1 MSIFRK
7 FIAPVALVLS
17 LGQAQAQPQ
26 LHEGDVEMSI
36 VNSQIVLNG
45 HAATQFGTGFKI
57 FEGDFGDL
65 AGGPFRTDDPGY
77 DSETGTFVPGTFI
90 TYNTVG
96 SLRFWNGGTW
106 GLAGAERVRLDGNLG
121 EESFYSGTGTS
132 GDLTGLVGVAGNSG
146 VIHEHLDMVV
156 SRVGGGI
163 PAIGSYMFQLYLGGT
178 NLTAS
183 DTFLMVLNR
192 GLSEQSFEQSVQAL
206 AVPEPG
212 TWLMWLAGVGLVG
225 AIAARRRN

>member
-17 LGQAQAQPQ
+17 MGQAQAQ

-36 VNSQIVLNG
+36 VSGKIVVDG
-45 HAATQFGTGFKI
+45 HSTTQFGTGFKI
-57 FEGDFGDL
+57 FEGDFGDIS
-65 AGGPFRTDDPGY
+65 GGPFRTDDPGY
-77 DSETGTFVPGTFI
+77 DSAPGTFLPGTFI

-96 SLRFWNGGTW
+96 SLWFWNGGAW

-121 EESFYSGTGTS
+121 EESFFSGTGTS
-132 GDLTGLVGVAGNSG
+132 GALTGLVGVAGNSG
-146 VIHEHLDMVV
+146 VIHEHLDMVI
-156 SRVGGGI
+156 SRVGGGL
-163 PAIGSYMFQLYLGGT
+163 PAIGSYMFQLYLTGT

-225 AIAARRRN
+225 AIAARRRH

>member
-1 MSIFRK
+1 MFIFRK
-7 FIAPVALVLS
+7 FIAPIALVLS
-17 LGQAQAQPQ
+17 LGQVQAQ

-36 VNSQIVLNG
+36 VSSQIVLNG
-45 HAATQFGTGFKI
+45 HSAIQFGSGFKI
-57 FEGDFGDL
+57 FEGDFGDIS
-65 AGGPFRTDDPGY
+65 GGPFRTDDPGY
-77 DSETGTFVPGTFI
+77 DSAPGTFVPGTFI

-96 SLRFWNGGTW
+96 GLWFWNGGTW

-121 EESFYSGTGTS
+121 EESFFSGTGTS
-132 GDLTGLVGVAGNSG
+132 GALTGLVGVAGNSG
-146 VIHEHLDMVV
+146 VIHEHLDMVI
-156 SRVGGGI
+156 SRVGGGL
-163 PAIGSYMFQLYLGGT
+163 PAIGSYMFQLYLTGT

-192 GLSEQSFEQSVQAL
+192 GLSEQNFEQSVQAL

-225 AIAARRRN
+225 AIAARRRS

>member
-1 MSIFRK
+1 MSVFRK

-17 LGQAQAQPQ
+17 LGQAQAQ

-36 VNSQIVLNG
+36 VSGKIVVDG
-45 HAATQFGTGFKI
+45 HATTQFGTGFKI
-57 FEGDFGDL
+57 FEGDFGDIS
-65 AGGPFRTDDPGY
+65 GGPFRTDDPGY
-77 DSETGTFVPGTFI
+77 DSAPGTFMTGTFI

-96 SLRFWNGGTW
+96 SLWHWNGGAW
-106 GLAGAERVRLDGNLG
+106 GLAGAERVRLDGNNLG
-121 EESFYSGTGTS
+121 EESFFSGTGTS
-132 GDLTGLVGVAGNSG
+132 GDLTGLVGVAGDSG

-156 SRVGGGI
+156 LRMGGGI
-163 PAIGSYMFQLYLGGT
+163 PAIGSYMFQLYLTGT

-192 GLSEQSFEQSVQAL
+192 GLSEDNFEMSVQAL

-212 TWLMWLAGVGLVG
+212 TWLMWLAGLGLVG
-225 AIAARRRN
+225 AIATRRRN

>member
-1 MSIFRK
+1 MSTLSK
-7 FIAPVALVLS
+7 LVASLALAVS
-17 LGQAQAQPQ
+17 LGQAQAQ

-36 VNSQIVLNG
+36 VSSQIVVNG
-45 HAATQFGTGFKI
+45 HSAVQFGTGFKI

-77 DSETGTFVPGTFI
+77 DSETGTFAPGTFI

-96 SLRFWNGGTW
+96 SLWFWNGGTW

-121 EESFYSGTGTS
+121 EESFFSGTGTS

-146 VIHEHLDMVV
+146 VVHEHLDMGV

-163 PAIGSYMFQLYLGGT
+163 PAIGSYMFQLYLTGSD
-178 NLTAS
+178 LIAS

-192 GLSEQSFEQSVQAL
+192 GLSVDDFELSVQAL
-206 AVPEPG
+206 AVPEPT
-212 TWLMWLAGVGLVG
+212 TWLLWMGGLALIG
-225 AIAARRRN
+225 AAARRRR

>member
-17 LGQAQAQPQ
+17 LGQAQAQ
-26 LHEGDVEMSI
+26 LHEGDVEMS
-36 VNSQIVLNG
+36 VVSSQIVLNG

-57 FEGDFGDL
+57 FEGDFGDIS
-65 AGGPFRTDDPGY
+65 GGPFRTDDPGY
-77 DSETGTFVPGTFI
+77 DSEPGTFVPGTFI

-96 SLRFWNGGTW
+96 SLWHWNGGNW

-121 EESFYSGTGTS
+121 EESIFSGTGTS
-132 GDLTGLVGVAGNSG
+132 GDLTGLVGVAGNGG
-146 VIHEHLDMVV
+146 VVHEHLDMLV

-163 PAIGSYMFQLYLGGT
+163 PAIGSYMFQLYLTGT

-192 GLSEQSFEQSVQAL
+192 GLSEDNFEMSVQAL
-206 AVPEPG
+206 AVPEPT
-212 TWLMWLAGVGLVG
+212 TWLLWMGGLALIG
-225 AIAARRRN
+225 AAARRRH

>member
-1 MSIFRK
+1 MSIFRQ

-17 LGQAQAQPQ
+17 LGQAQAQ

-36 VNSQIVLNG
+36 VSGKIVVDG
-45 HAATQFGTGFKI
+45 HATTQFGTGFKI
-57 FEGDFGDL
+57 FEGDFGDIG
-65 AGGPFRTDDPGY
+65 GGPFRTDDPGY
-77 DSETGTFVPGTFI
+77 DSAPGTFVPGTFI

-96 SLRFWNGGTW
+96 SLWFWNGGTW

-121 EESFYSGTGTS
+121 EESFFSGTGTS

-163 PAIGSYMFQLYLGGT
+163 PAIGSYMFQLYLTGT
-178 NLTAS
+178 NLTTS

-192 GLSEQSFEQSVQAL
+192 GLSELSFEQSVQAL

>member
-1 MSIFRK
+1 MSTLSK
-7 FIAPVALVLS
+7 LVASLALAVF
-17 LGQAQAQPQ
+17 LGQAQAQ

-36 VNSQIVLNG
+36 VSSQIVVNG
-45 HAATQFGTGFKI
+45 HSAVQFGTGFKI

-77 DSETGTFVPGTFI
+77 DSETGTFAPGTFI

-96 SLRFWNGGTW
+96 SLWFWNGGTW

-121 EESFYSGTGTS
+121 EESFFSGTGTS

-146 VIHEHLDMVV
+146 VVHEHLDMGV

-163 PAIGSYMFQLYLGGT
+163 PAIGSYMFQLYLTGSD
-178 NLTAS
+178 LIAS

-192 GLSEQSFEQSVQAL
+192 GLSVDDFELSVQAL
-206 AVPEPG
+206 AVPEPT
-212 TWLMWLAGVGLVG
+212 TWLLWMGGLALIG
-225 AIAARRRN
+225 AAARRRR

>member
-1 MSIFRK
+1 MSVFRK

-17 LGQAQAQPQ
+17 LGQAQAQ

-36 VNSQIVLNG
+36 VSGKIVVDG
-45 HAATQFGTGFKI
+45 HATTQFGTGFKI
-57 FEGDFGDL
+57 FEGDFGDIS
-65 AGGPFRTDDPGY
+65 GGPFSTDDPGY
-77 DSETGTFVPGTFI
+77 DSAPGTFVPGTFI

-96 SLRFWNGGTW
+96 SLWFWDGGTW

-121 EESFYSGTGTS
+121 EESFFSGIGTS
-132 GDLTGLVGVAGNSG
+132 GALTGLVGVAGNSG
-146 VIHEHLDMVV
+146 VIHEHLDMMV
-156 SRVGGGI
+156 SRVGGGL
-163 PAIGSYMFQLYLGGT
+163 PAIGSYMFQLYLTGT

-212 TWLMWLAGVGLVG
+212 TWLMWLMGVGLVG

>member
-1 MSIFRK
+1 MSVFRK

-17 LGQAQAQPQ
+17 LGQAQAQ

-36 VNSQIVLNG
+36 VSGKIVVDG
-45 HAATQFGTGFKI
+45 HATTQFGTGFKI
-57 FEGDFGDL
+57 FEGDFGDIS
-65 AGGPFRTDDPGY
+65 GGQLKTDDPGY
-77 DSETGTFVPGTFI
+77 DSAPGTFVPGTFI

-96 SLRFWNGGTW
+96 SLWFWNGGNW

-121 EESFYSGTGTS
+121 EESFFSGTGTS

-146 VIHEHLDMVV
+146 VVHEHLDMVV

-163 PAIGSYMFQLYLGGT
+163 PAIGSYMFQLYLTGT

-192 GLSEQSFEQSVQAL
+192 GLSEDNFEMSVQAL
-206 AVPEPG
+206 AVPEPT
-212 TWLMWLAGVGLVG
+212 TWLLWMGGLALIG
-225 AIAARRRN
+225 AAARRRH